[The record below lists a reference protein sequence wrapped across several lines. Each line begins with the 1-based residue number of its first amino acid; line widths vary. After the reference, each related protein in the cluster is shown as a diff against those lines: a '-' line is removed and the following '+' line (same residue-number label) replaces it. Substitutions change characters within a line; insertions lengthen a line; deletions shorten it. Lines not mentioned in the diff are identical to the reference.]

1 MSAVL
6 VFDVLGA
13 ALIVTGVVFLF
24 GGTVGLVRLPDLYTR
39 AHAASK
45 CDSVGAGSALLGVAL
60 LGGPGVDDLK
70 LVVLALLVLA
80 SGPTTAHA
88 LARAAL
94 RSGVEPRSAAPRS
107 AARAPEGE
115 P

>member
-1 MSAVL
+1 VSVLIDAVSVAL
-6 VFDVLGA
+6 LIVGA
-13 ALIVTGVVFLF
+13 AFLL

-45 CDSVGAGSALLGVAL
+45 CDSAGAGSILLALAL
-60 LGGPGVDDLK
+60 QGGLAFGDLK
-70 LVVLALLVLA
+70 LVLLMLLVLI

-88 LARAAL
+88 LARAGHRTGL
-94 RSGVEPRSAAPRS
+94 APWTD
-107 AARAPEGE
+107 PERGS

>member
-1 MSAVL
+1 VSVLIDAVSVALL
-6 VFDVLGA
+6 VVGA
-13 ALIVTGVVFLF
+13 AFLL

-45 CDSVGAGSALLGVAL
+45 CDSAGAGSILLALAL
-60 LGGPGVDDLK
+60 QGGLAFGDLK
-70 LVVLALLVLA
+70 LVLLMLLVLI

-88 LARAAL
+88 LARAGHRTGLA
-94 RSGVEPRSAAPRS
+94 SWTD
-107 AARAPEGE
+107 PERGS

>member
-6 VFDVLGA
+6 ILDLIGA
-13 ALIVTGVVFLF
+13 ALIVTGVLFLF
-24 GGTVGLVRLPDLYTR
+24 GGTVGVVRLPDLYAR

-45 CDSVGAGSALLGVAL
+45 CDSVGAGSVLLGVAL
-60 LGGPGVDDLK
+60 LGGLDVTDLK
-70 LVVLALLVLA
+70 LVLLAVLVLV
-80 SGPTTAHA
+80 SGPTVAHA

-94 RSGVEPRSAAPRS
+94 RTGLEPRTAAKP
-107 AARAPEGE
+107 PGDE

>member
-1 MSAVL
+1 VSVLIDAVSVALL
-6 VFDVLGA
+6 VVGA
-13 ALIVTGVVFLF
+13 AFLL

-45 CDSVGAGSALLGVAL
+45 CDSAGAGSILLALAL
-60 LGGPGVDDLK
+60 QGGLAFGDLK
-70 LVVLALLVLA
+70 LVLLMLLVLI

-88 LARAAL
+88 LARAGHRTGL
-94 RSGVEPRSAAPRS
+94 APWTD
-107 AARAPEGE
+107 PERGS

>member
-1 MSAVL
+1 VSVVL
-6 VFDVLGA
+6 DVVSV
-13 ALIVTGVVFLF
+13 ALIVVGAAFLM

-45 CDSVGAGSALLGVAL
+45 CDSAGAGSILLALAL
-60 LGGPGVDDLK
+60 QGGLAFGDLK
-70 LVVLALLVLA
+70 LVLLMLLVLI

-88 LARAAL
+88 LARAGHRTGL
-94 RSGVEPRSAAPRS
+94 APWTD
-107 AARAPEGE
+107 PERGS

>member
-6 VFDVLGA
+6 VLDLIGA
-13 ALIVTGVVFLF
+13 ALIVTGVLFLF
-24 GGTVGLVRLPDLYTR
+24 GGTVGVVRLPDLYAR

-45 CDSVGAGSALLGVAL
+45 CDSVGAGSVLLGVAL
-60 LGGPGVDDLK
+60 LGGLDVADLK
-70 LVVLALLVLA
+70 LVLLAVLVLV
-80 SGPTTAHA
+80 SGPTIAHA

-94 RSGVEPRSAAPRS
+94 RTGLEPHTTASPT
-107 AARAPEGE
+107 GDE

>member
-1 MSAVL
+1 MSMVVDVVSVVL
-6 VFDVLGA
+6 LLV
-13 ALIVTGVVFLF
+13 GVAFLL

-45 CDSVGAGSALLGVAL
+45 CDSAGAGSILLALAL
-60 LGGPGVDDLK
+60 QGGLAFGDLK
-70 LVVLALLVLA
+70 LVVLMLLVLV

-88 LARAAL
+88 LARASYRTGL
-94 RSGVEPRSAAPRS
+94 APWTE
-107 AARAPEGE
+107 PEGGS

>member
-1 MSAVL
+1 VSVVIDVVSVALLVVGSA
-6 VFDVLGA
+6 
-13 ALIVTGVVFLF
+13 FLL

-45 CDSVGAGSALLGVAL
+45 CDSAGAGSILLALAL
-60 LGGPGVDDLK
+60 QGGLAFGDLK
-70 LVVLALLVLA
+70 LVLLMLLVLV

-88 LARAAL
+88 LARAGYRTGL
-94 RSGVEPRSAAPRS
+94 APWTD
-107 AARAPEGE
+107 PERGS